1 MLSERTRLAQQRQF
15 NNQAVHPSLITE
27 TPMKKNLPI
36 RKRQL
41 RRRLTLFGLIAV
53 ITFSWMLY
61 QEFSVQSI
69 LAKKKA
75 ERDRLEHK
83 LESMKKDGR
92 GLRLEITR
100 LKNPNY
106 IAQIARR
113 DYFLSKK
120 GEILFHL
127 DTEKK
132 TKIPE

>member
-1 MLSERTRLAQQRQF
+1 MLSERTRLTYQRQF
-15 NNQAVHPSLITE
+15 NNQAVHPSLIKE
-27 TPMKKNLPI
+27 TPMKGNPI
-36 RKRQL
+36 RKRLL

-61 QEFSVQSI
+61 QEFSVKSI

-75 ERDRLEHK
+75 ERDRLEHR
-83 LESMKKDGR
+83 LESMKKNGS

-127 DTEKK
+127 DTKKK
-132 TKIPE
+132 TEIPE